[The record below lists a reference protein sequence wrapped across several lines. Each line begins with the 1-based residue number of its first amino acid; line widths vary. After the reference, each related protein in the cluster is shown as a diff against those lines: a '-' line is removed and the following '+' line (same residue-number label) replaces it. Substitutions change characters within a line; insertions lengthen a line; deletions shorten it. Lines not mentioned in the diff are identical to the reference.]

1 MTNALLL
8 GGFKAKLQ
16 APGASVIGA
25 EPAGGADEA
34 QTARHPLSEI
44 DGGADNFVFRFDGP
58 ETLDAPASAGTAGG
72 DAESGRW
79 IDGESSWTAG
89 SWSGSDGSGWT
100 GGGGGGGWTGG
111 SGGGWTGGGGGGGGW
126 TGGSGGGWT
135 GGGGGGWTGGGGTDG
150 GTGDGGGGIDL
161 DWLLP
166 VEVTIMVDGV
176 ERSFG
181 IIMPK
186 DFDASATYSGI
197 MTFHGGGTMG
207 TDPTA
212 MAGLADWSS
221 YENPPQFIEIFPMAT
236 QQGWAWDADDT
247 WTDDVAYVEALVD
260 ELVANWNL
268 DASALFAAGISAGG
282 SMVQK
287 LALEVPE
294 LFAGY
299 GVVVSSLKATMEA
312 SAVASATDEPMI
324 FFHGTADTSVP
335 YDGYYDWWG
344 NPILYSAEETVEFFA
359 SLNETEMGEFI
370 LLPDVADDG
379 MTALMR
385 VSDDGSI
392 QHYVIEGGDHSWPG
406 SLDDS
411 PQDIDASQ
419 LMIDFFSEYGL
430 F

>member
-100 GGGGGGGWTGG
+100 GGGGG
-111 SGGGWTGGGGGGGGW
+111 W

-135 GGGGGGWTGGGGTDG
+135 GGGGGGWTGGGGTDGGTDG

>member
-1 MTNALLL
+1 MTTSFL
-8 GGFKAKLQ
+8 
-16 APGASVIGA
+16 
-25 EPAGGADEA
+25 AGGIPADLAAPAIRMALMDRAGEA
-34 QTARHPLSEI
+34 EDMRPAPQALSDI
-44 DGGADNFVFRFDGP
+44 DGGADDFVFRLEAAAPLDQRIP
-58 ETLDAPASAGTAGG
+58 AETGEDSPDT
-72 DAESGRW
+72 GRW
-79 IDGESSWTAG
+79 IDGESSWTGGGG
-89 SWSGSDGSGWT
+89 SWT
-100 GGGGGGGWTGG
+100 GGDGSGGGWTGG
-111 SGGGWTGGGGGGGGW
+111 SGGGWTGGD
-126 TGGSGGGWT
+126 GSGGGWT
-135 GGGGGGWTGGGGTDG
+135 GGGGGWTGGDGSGGGWTGG
-150 GTGDGGGGIDL
+150 GGGGIDL

-186 DFDASATYSGI
+186 DFDPSAAYSGI
-197 MTFHGGGTMG
+197 MTFHGGGSVG
-207 TDPTA
+207 TDAAA
-212 MAGLADWSS
+212 MAGLADFSS
-221 YENPPQFIEIFPMAT
+221 YDNPPQFIEIFPQAT
-236 QQGWAWDADDT
+236 VDGWAWEPGDSWADDIGF
-247 WTDDVAYVEALVD
+247 VEALID

-268 DASALFAAGISAGG
+268 DAGALFAAGMSAGG
-282 SMVQK
+282 SMVQR

-299 GVVVSSLKATMEA
+299 AVVVSSVTATMTA
-312 SAVASATDEPMI
+312 NAVASATDEPMI
-324 FFHGTADTSVP
+324 FFHGTEDMSVP
-335 YDGYYDWWG
+335 YEGYYDWQG
-344 NPILYSAEETVEFFA
+344 NPILYSAEEGVEFFA

-419 LMIDFFSEYGL
+419 LMVDFFSDYGL
-430 F
+430 I

>member
-1 MTNALLL
+1 MTNILLQ
-8 GGFKAKLQ
+8 GGIKADLQ
-16 APGASVIGA
+16 APGARMIDRLPTEASDSAQAAGPGLPGIGSGPD
-25 EPAGGADEA
+25 EFIFRQNGSLADDTGTA
-34 QTARHPLSEI
+34 SQTA
-44 DGGADNFVFRFDGP
+44 GP
-58 ETLDAPASAGTAGG
+58 EGG
-72 DAESGRW
+72 EAEAGRW
-79 IDGESSWTAG
+79 IDGTSSWTG
-89 SWSGSDGSGWT
+89 GNWTGGDGSSWT
-100 GGGGGGGWTGG
+100 GGGGSWTGGDG
-111 SGGGWTGGGGGGGGW
+111 SGGGL
-126 TGGSGGGWT
+126 
-135 GGGGGGWTGGGGTDG
+135 
-150 GTGDGGGGIDL
+150 DL

-197 MTFHGGGTMG
+197 MTFHGGGSVG
-207 TDPTA
+207 TDAAA
-212 MAGLADWSS
+212 MAGLADFSS
-221 YENPPQFIEIFPMAT
+221 YENPPQFIEIFPQAT
-236 QQGWAWDADDT
+236 VDGWAWEPGDSWADDIGF
-247 WTDDVAYVEALVD
+247 VEALID

-268 DASALFAAGISAGG
+268 DAGALFAAGMSAGG
-282 SMVQK
+282 SMVQR

-299 GVVVSSLKATMEA
+299 AVVVSSVTATMTA
-312 SAVASATDEPMI
+312 NAVASATDEPMI
-324 FFHGTADTSVP
+324 FFHGTEDMSVP
-335 YDGYYDWWG
+335 YEGYYDWQG
-344 NPILYSAEETVEFFA
+344 NPILYSAEEGVEFFA

-419 LMIDFFSEYGL
+419 LMVDFFSDYGL
-430 F
+430 I